1 MKTWTKI
8 KIEVLA
14 ALVLALGIGTAI
26 LVGRCKKAETEEITI
41 EPTIASIEEIRPK
54 GEMYVCSALI
64 EDCFIKRAT
73 EKRLLLPN
81 KEHSCVQTMRQKCS
95 YMIDLDKVEY
105 NADEESK
112 TVRVKL
118 PPVEYVA
125 STQSSSFLSD
135 DGNYWAEHL
144 PNTNSM
150 KRKVEE
156 QIKRR
161 FDTPNNRR
169 QAERYAEDAISEVMR
184 RLGYET
190 EFEVTL
196 TKTIN

>member
-8 KIEVLA
+8 KVASLA
-14 ALVLALGIGTAI
+14 TLVLGLGIGAII
-26 LVGRCKKAETEEITI
+26 LVGRCNKAESEELAM
-41 EPTIASIEEIRPK
+41 EPTIASIEEVRPK

-64 EDCFIKRAT
+64 EDCYIKRAT

-81 KEHSCVQTMRQKCS
+81 KEHACVQTMRQKCS
-95 YMIDLDKVEY
+95 YIIDLDKVEY
-105 NADEESK
+105 SADEETK

-118 PPVEYVA
+118 PQVEYVA

-135 DGNYWAEHL
+135 DGSYWAENL
-144 PNTNSM
+144 PNTNVM

-156 QIKRR
+156 QIKHR

-169 QAERYAEDAISEVMR
+169 QAERYAEDAISEVLK

-190 EFEVTL
+190 EFEATL
-196 TKTIN
+196 TKAIN